1 MDKEQL
7 KQVEEAVR
15 AITLARAQISD
26 ATTTLRRYFPTIKA
40 TGTTP
45 AESTLNSLQR
55 CLRNI
60 DRIVKTT
67 PQRMQ

>member
-26 ATTTLRRYFPTIKA
+26 ATTTLERYFPTIKA
-40 TGTTP
+40 TGTLP
-45 AESTLNSLQR
+45 AEQTINSLRR
-55 CLRNI
+55 CLRAI
-60 DRIVKTT
+60 DRIVRST
-67 PQRMQ
+67 PQRME